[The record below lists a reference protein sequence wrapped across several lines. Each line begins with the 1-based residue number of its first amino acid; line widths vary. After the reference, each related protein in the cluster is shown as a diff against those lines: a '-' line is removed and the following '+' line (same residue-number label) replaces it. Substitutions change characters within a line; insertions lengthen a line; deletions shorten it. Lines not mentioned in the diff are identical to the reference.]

1 MWNGDQI
8 FKLLMD
14 GGAKAV
20 DETTAEG
27 AQLAQA
33 DAPRDTGDL
42 ADGMQNEPAKRE
54 GDDIVG
60 RFGADKAVFYAAAVE
75 ALHPTQ
81 GGVHPEGR

>member
-1 MWNGDQI
+1 M
-8 FKLLMD
+8 
-14 GGAKAV
+14 

-60 RFGADKAVFYAAAVE
+60 RFGADQAVFYAAAVE
-75 ALHPTQ
+75 VAAPHQ